1 MKDAILDLH
10 SKTQKLSFT
19 QLKAYIENLTS
30 IFEEGQFERPTIV
43 ISSLNIGDVQVLLK
57 LTHSLDNLEFCNR
70 TPVELSPVCA
80 EWMDMTRDAFGKS
93 GPNEALTR
101 ITLNNLLIFA
111 HHFVTSQPSTTSSDM
126 NMNDLNLN
134 AEGLWRYGPVMHKDT
149 KHDLV
154 GRPDYSLWYGNEE
167 DVAVSVVVVETK
179 GVESVTSGVSQ
190 TLGYMGCVHRRRK
203 DLQKKDATVYG
214 VVSDGQCWWF
224 LKINNDSEWSEYI
237 ITARHGNYQEV
248 VGILVHMFRTAATMS
263 PAQSEGTSL
272 QTHSKEASAE
282 SYMEFDEEAVEDDD
296 EEEF

>member
-1 MKDAILDLH
+1 
-10 SKTQKLSFT
+10 
-19 QLKAYIENLTS
+19 
-30 IFEEGQFERPTIV
+30 
-43 ISSLNIGDVQVLLK
+43 
-57 LTHSLDNLEFCNR
+57 
-70 TPVELSPVCA
+70 
-80 EWMDMTRDAFGKS
+80 MDITRDAFGKS

-167 DVAVSVVVVETK
+167 DVAVSVVVVEMK

-224 LKINNDSEWSEYI
+224 LKINNDSEVSKLYHEI
-237 ITARHGNYQEV
+237 IH
-248 VGILVHMFRTAATMS
+248 ILT
-263 PAQSEGTSL
+263 
-272 QTHSKEASAE
+272 
-282 SYMEFDEEAVEDDD
+282 
-296 EEEF
+296 